1 MTTTS
6 NRALPITP
14 PMPLMQPGGS
24 PPPNLEADQADD
36 VDADERG
43 NAPNTATPSNR
54 VSNADGVIYREEDES

>member
-24 PPPNLEADQADD
+24 PPPNLEADQTDD

-54 VSNADGVIYREEDES
+54 VSNAAGVIYREEDES